1 VDSQGR
7 YTMPNVYTTTTWNV
21 FNFSST
27 KSNFSS
33 PPFIGLKAIRLDKNA
48 TKTVNMPLYPAD
60 PGNGMITGK
69 VVDST
74 TNLGIA
80 GVTVIITLDAA
91 APNVTQTTAA
101 DGTYTLSPVT
111 MGSGSLKAAKTNY
124 IQTSNN
130 QPIVS
135 FITPNQIITMKP
147 TGLIS
152 GRVTNNTTSAGIDD
166 IQLVAKNSAGGGDT
180 KAVTVGGGYY
190 SLTVTAGDTYSVEAI
205 LDNTQYRCVFPAGK
219 KCVNI
224 NVGTGT
230 SVANQNLR
238 LDYNYNSITGSL
250 SISNPTGVDTL
261 ISNGALIIAQPVANT
276 IPAQGVSGGYFSSIA
291 EGKEQNAFF
300 RTVFPSFTA
309 YANQDGTYKVMVPVY
324 GGNYD
329 VYAYYT
335 YTSINAN
342 VIVDPYV
349 QPPKYLKIRT
359 NYFKKITATAPGSTG
374 VNFTGSWTAYP

>member
-1 VDSQGR
+1 
-7 YTMPNVYTTTTWNV
+7 MNNVYTTTTWNM

-33 PPFIGLKAIRLDKNA
+33 PPYIGLKAVRLDKNT

-111 MGSGSLKAAKTNY
+111 MGSGSLRAAKTNY

-135 FITPNQIITMKP
+135 YITSNQIITMKP

-152 GRVTNNTTSAGIDD
+152 GRVTNNTTSAGIDN

-190 SLTVTAGDTYSVEAI
+190 SLTVTAGDTYSVETI
-205 LDNTQYRCVFPAGK
+205 LDGTQYRCVYPATMGN
-219 KCVNI
+219 KCINI
-224 NVGTGT
+224 NIGAGT
-230 SVANQNLR
+230 SVTNQNLR
-238 LDYNYNSITGSL
+238 LDYNQQPISGSL
-250 SISNPTGVDTL
+250 SISNPTGVNTT
-261 ISNGALIIAQPVANT
+261 ITNGALIIAQPVGNT
-276 IPAQGVSGGYFSSIA
+276 ILAQGDAGAYFSSLSD
-291 EGKEQNAFF
+291 GDEQNTYY
-300 RTVFPSFTA
+300 RTIWPSFTT
-309 YANQDGTYKVMVPVY
+309 YTKQDGTYSVMVPVY

-335 YTSINAN
+335 YTSISTSN
-342 VIVDPYV
+342 VINSKVYPF
-349 QPPKYLKIRT
+349 KYQKFRT
-359 NYFKKITATAPGSTG
+359 NYYKKIAATAPGSAG